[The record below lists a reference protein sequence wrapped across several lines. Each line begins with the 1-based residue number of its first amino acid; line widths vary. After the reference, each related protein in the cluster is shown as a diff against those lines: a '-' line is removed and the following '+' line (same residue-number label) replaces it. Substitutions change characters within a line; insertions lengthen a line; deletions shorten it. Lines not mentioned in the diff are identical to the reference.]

1 VICECSNNNQK
12 EQGIMKTNILLA
24 MAGVGLAFVLG
35 ATQVEAQGGGG
46 GGFGRGNFDPQQIRQ
61 NMLDNVR
68 DQLSVTNDDEWKVI
82 GDQVQKVMDAQLQ
95 LSASGSLNM
104 FRLFRRNNN
113 NNGQGGGNGG
123 GAATTGGGAG
133 NGGGRRAG
141 GMAAFLGAD
150 ASDPEG
156 EALQAALDRN
166 APPAEIKAA
175 IAKVMT
181 ARKQKQD
188 KLDQARSGLRDLLT
202 PKQEGTCVTL
212 GLL

>member
-1 VICECSNNNQK
+1 
-12 EQGIMKTNILLA
+12 MKTNILMAL
-24 MAGVGLAFVLG
+24 AGVGLALVLG
-35 ATQVEAQGGGG
+35 AGRVEAQAAGGAGGGGFGGGG

-61 NMLDNVR
+61 NILDNVR

-82 GDQVQKVMDAQLQ
+82 GDQVQKVFDAQLQ
-95 LSASGSLNM
+95 VGASGSMNM
-104 FRLFRRNNN
+104 FRLFRRNNNNN

-123 GAATTGGGAG
+123 GATAGGGAG
-133 NGGGRRAG
+133 GAGGTRRAG

-150 ASDPEG
+150 AADPEG

-202 PKQEGTCVTL
+202 PKQEGICVTL

>member
-1 VICECSNNNQK
+1 
-12 EQGIMKTNILLA
+12 MKTKILLA
-24 MAGVGLAFVLG
+24 MAGAALALFLG
-35 ATQVEAQGGGG
+35 AGRVEAQGGGGGGFGG

-61 NMLDNVR
+61 NILDNVR

-82 GDQVQKVMDAQLQ
+82 GDQVQKVLDAQLQ
-95 LSASGSLNM
+95 LSVGGNMNM

-113 NNGQGGGNGG
+113 NNNGQGGGNGNGNGG
-123 GAATTGGGAG
+123 GAAAGGGNG
-133 NGGGRRAG
+133 GGGGRRAG
-141 GMAAFLGAD
+141 GLAAFLGAD

-156 EALQAALDRN
+156 DALQAALDRD
-166 APPAEIKAA
+166 APPTEIKAA
-175 IAKVMT
+175 IAKVMA

-188 KLDQARSGLRDLLT
+188 KLDAARAGLRDLLT

>member
-1 VICECSNNNQK
+1 
-12 EQGIMKTNILLA
+12 MKTKILLA
-24 MAGVGLAFVLG
+24 MAGAALAMVWG
-35 ATQVEAQGGGG
+35 AGRVEAQGG
-46 GGFGRGNFDPQQIRQ
+46 GGFGRGNFDPAQMRQ
-61 NMLDNVR
+61 NILDNVR

-82 GDQVQKVMDAQLQ
+82 GDQVQKVFDAQLQ
-95 LSASGSLNM
+95 VGASGSMNM

-123 GAATTGGGAG
+123 GANANANANAGGGGGGA
-133 NGGGRRAG
+133 RRAG
-141 GMAAFLGAD
+141 GFAALLGAD

-156 EALQAALDRN
+156 EALQAAIDRN

-175 IAKVMT
+175 IAKVIA

-188 KLDQARSGLRDLLT
+188 KLDQARAGLRDLLT
-202 PKQEGTCVTL
+202 PKQEGICVTL